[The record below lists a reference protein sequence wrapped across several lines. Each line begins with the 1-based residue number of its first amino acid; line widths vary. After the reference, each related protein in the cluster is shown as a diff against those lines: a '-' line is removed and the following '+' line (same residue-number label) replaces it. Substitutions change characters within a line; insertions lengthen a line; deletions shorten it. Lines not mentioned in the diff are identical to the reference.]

1 MNVIKEQLYKLCQY
15 HVLENIKSAEAAIS
29 DGREASQNE
38 TKSSM
43 GDKYET
49 AREMLQQDI
58 HINMARLQKACQE
71 QLVLQQI
78 DPEQKGTIV
87 APGSLVKT
95 NNGWF
100 YIAIS
105 ASKME
110 IDEEIYYTISITSP
124 LGNLLKGK
132 TTGSSFVLN
141 GKSYMIEKVY

>member
-15 HVLENIKSAEAAIS
+15 HLLENIKSAEAAIS

-78 DPEQKGTIV
+78 DPEQKGTTV